1 MSLLDTLSSV
11 RSSSLDLDELELAF
25 HTWAHDPDKPDVVDL
40 GRHGEVAMVELAR
53 ELTASP
59 SRLAASACRQLGLP
73 YGVTIGTAANE
84 LLHVTVAPDGP
95 RCRSF
100 RSASYYLRG
109 LIRLDADLL
118 PETSCLAASAASSR
132 DHPHVR

>member
-1 MSLLDTLSSV
+1 MSQLETLSPV

-40 GRHGEVAMVELAR
+40 ERHGEVAMVDLAR
-53 ELTASP
+53 ELGASP
-59 SRLAASACRQLGLP
+59 SRLAASACEQLGLP
-73 YGVTIGTAANE
+73 YGVTVGTAANE
-84 LLHVTVAPDGP
+84 LLHATVDPDGP

-118 PETSCLAASAASSR
+118 SETRYLAASAASTR
-132 DHPHVR
+132 DHPDVR